1 MTPNDEINDEAA
13 GYNVLHQHSGVG
25 QPKRSAQEAGEMV
38 DGADEGRG
46 DEPTRG
52 TPEAAPIL
60 RIDEFRGVIRHLDG
74 EVPVVIAV
82 RDRNHFNTLLAAI
95 PVIGASVT
103 QGAHGPVVILDVA
116 DVT

>member
-1 MTPNDEINDEAA
+1 MA
-13 GYNVLHQHSGVG
+13 G
-25 QPKRSAQEAGEMV
+25 
-38 DGADEGRG
+38 DGADERRG
-46 DEPTRG
+46 DEPTQPPG
-52 TPEAAPIL
+52 AAQPVPIL
-60 RIDEFRGVIRHLDG
+60 RIDEFREVIRHLDG

-103 QGAHGPVVILDVA
+103 SGAHGPVVILDVA

>member
-1 MTPNDEINDEAA
+1 M
-13 GYNVLHQHSGVG
+13 V
-25 QPKRSAQEAGEMV
+25 V
-38 DGADEGRG
+38 DGADERG
-46 DEPTRG
+46 ELPEP
-52 TPEAAPIL
+52 PSAAQATSVL

-82 RDRNHFNTLLAAI
+82 RDRNHFNTLLAEI

-103 QGAHGPVVILDVA
+103 HGSHGPVVILDVV